1 MRRILV
7 AAAVLA
13 VVGGAGAT
21 VWAEV
26 PSHDRSITK
35 DVAIAIPPL
44 AERPANGAASIDL
57 VFNEQFHVNTT
68 SDTFHLTDTL
78 SGTFTS
84 RDANGK
90 AIATGHFVSR
100 TSLQQPGEPV
110 VATTDIIKANGVTA
124 DGTRVNIRLLSHLT
138 ITPDGSPVRDFQQ
151 VSCG

>member
-1 MRRILV
+1 MRRILIS
-7 AAAVLA
+7 AAVLA
-13 VVGGAGAT
+13 AVGGATGTA
-21 VWAEV
+21 WAEV

-35 DVAIAIPPL
+35 DVTITIPPL
-44 AERPANGAASIDL
+44 AECAAAGAASIDL

-78 SGTFTS
+78 SGTFTT
-84 RDANGK
+84 RDANDN
-90 AIATGHFVSR
+90 AIATGHFVSV

-110 VATTDIIKANGVTA
+110 VATTDIIKATGVTA
-124 DGTRVNIRLLSHLT
+124 DGSRVNIRLLSHLT